1 MSRRYRYAQDTQDHV
16 DDPGRQRRRRGGA
29 AEEPDPDRAHAQ
41 LRQPPQPRGRRAPG
55 RPRERGRLPPH
66 AERVFARG
74 VEPTVRARFEETAE
88 GLRIEGEAGI
98 APAVVWLLR
107 LNYLFATLVCVGVG
121 VGTVTS
127 GEPAW
132 ISLLFAAMV
141 VLATGAIG
149 WNVSRAEER
158 TPELARL
165 LESTLME
172 GSDATDV
179 TPVAEPLAAGEPDEE
194 RRRRARASRVEG

>member
-1 MSRRYRYAQDTQDHV
+1 MPRTRKITLTIPGASAADVAERLRSRTRTVLMPSFAS
-16 DDPGRQRRRRGGA
+16 PLNRGGD
-29 AEEPDPDRAHAQ
+29 EPLA
-41 LRQPPQPRGRRAPG
+41 GRVSEDG
-55 RPRERGRLPPH
+55 CRLTLN
-66 AERVFARG
+66 ERVFARG